1 MTDPLI
7 QSRLDHLESLRT
19 REIDPFPARVPFV
32 EPIGPLVE
40 RYGGLSEEERSGDRV
55 TIAGRVTGIRRMGK
69 ASFFD
74 IRDGTGRLQAHVT
87 VDGVEESAYEEL
99 GCVDVGDFLSIS
111 GEVFRTK
118 RGEMTVAVEAHTF
131 LAKAIRP
138 LPEKWHGLKDVE
150 LRHRHRS
157 LDLVSNDETREAF
170 IARSRMISSV
180 RRTLDDLGFIEVETP
195 ILQPIAGGALARP
208 FVTHHNALDIALY
221 MRIALELYLK
231 RVLVGGIDRVYEIG
245 KCFRNEGVSTEH
257 NPEFTMLEVYQAYAD
272 YETMMALAERLVAE
286 ALSAAVTGGG
296 STVHFRGQEIDLA
309 PPWPRVRMLNLVRE
323 TSGIDVSSLLPEE
336 IDRQADEKGIDLPP
350 GTAGKKVEALFER
363 FAEPTLVRPTF
374 VYDYPVEIS
383 PLAKKRSDDDRLVE
397 RFELF
402 VGGMEIANAFSELN
416 DPIDQRER
424 FDAQEQQRAAGD
436 DEAHRVDD
444 DFVFALEHGMPPAGG
459 MGVGID
465 RLAMLLTGCES
476 IRDVILFPT
485 LRGKRD

>member
-1 MTDPLI
+1 
-7 QSRLDHLESLRT
+7 
-19 REIDPFPARVPFV
+19 
-32 EPIGPLVE
+32 
-40 RYGGLSEEERSGDRV
+40 
-55 TIAGRVTGIRRMGK
+55 
-69 ASFFD
+69 
-74 IRDGTGRLQAHVT
+74 
-87 VDGVEESAYEEL
+87 
-99 GCVDVGDFLSIS
+99 
-111 GEVFRTK
+111 
-118 RGEMTVAVEAHTF
+118 
-131 LAKAIRP
+131 
-138 LPEKWHGLKDVE
+138 
-150 LRHRHRS
+150 
-157 LDLVSNDETREAF
+157 
-170 IARSRMISSV
+170 MISSV
-180 RRTLDDLGFIEVETP
+180 RRTLDDLGFVEVETP

-286 ALSAAVTGGG
+286 ALSAATVGG
-296 STVHFRGQEIDLA
+296 STVRFRGQEIDLA
-309 PPWPRVRMLNLVRE
+309 PPWPRVRMLDLVKE
-323 TSGIDVSSLLPEE
+323 TSGIDVSGLSPEE
-336 IDRQADEKGIDLPP
+336 IDRQADEKGIDLPT
-350 GTAGKKVEALFER
+350 GTAGKKVEALFDR

-383 PLAKKRSDDDRLVE
+383 PLAKKRSDDERLVE

-424 FDAQEQQRAAGD
+424 FAAQELQRAAGD
-436 DEAHRVDD
+436 DEAHRVDE